1 MIGDDVDLYKLPVL
15 THHEMDG
22 FPYLPDAVVA
32 ADPDNGIHNA
42 SHHRMIIAGKDESR
56 IWMSPRHLW
65 NYFMRAQERNEPLP
79 IAHVLG
85 HHPCFFLGAE
95 SILPMDSCEYDVIG
109 GLMQEPLRLV
119 PSEVYGDKL
128 MVPADAEVIIEG
140 EIIPNCREPEGPFG
154 EFTGYYG
161 PQRWSPVVKIKA
173 ITHRKDAIYM
183 NITAGHPDTSILG
196 GIAKEACLYE
206 EIKRSCPGVKAVH
219 LPISGTCRFH
229 AYVSLKQRF
238 EGEGKMAGIAALP
251 HHDIIKHIFV
261 VDEDIDVFN
270 EREMLWA
277 MATRVQAD
285 HDIQIL
291 PHCRIGLLD
300 PSATIEGVGA
310 KMIIDAT
317 KPVNRP
323 YAEKIGVPKDVM
335 ERIRLSDYLPE
346 K

>member
-1 MIGDDVDLYKLPVL
+1 
-15 THHEMDG
+15 
-22 FPYLPDAVVA
+22 
-32 ADPDNGIHNA
+32 
-42 SHHRMIIAGKDESR
+42 
-56 IWMSPRHLW
+56 
-65 NYFMRAQERNEPLP
+65 
-79 IAHVLG
+79 
-85 HHPCFFLGAE
+85 
-95 SILPMDSCEYDVIG
+95 
-109 GLMQEPLRLV
+109 
-119 PSEVYGDKL
+119 
-128 MVPADAEVIIEG
+128 
-140 EIIPNCREPEGPFG
+140 
-154 EFTGYYG
+154 
-161 PQRWSPVVKIKA
+161 
-173 ITHRKDAIYM
+173 
-183 NITAGHPDTSILG
+183 
-196 GIAKEACLYE
+196 
-206 EIKRSCPGVKAVH
+206 
-219 LPISGTCRFH
+219 
-229 AYVSLKQRF
+229 
-238 EGEGKMAGIAALP
+238 MAGIAALP

-285 HDIQIL
+285 HDVQIL